1 MNLERGLFMNNSITK
16 IFIFIL
22 SLACFESQNALAGI
36 VYQWTDEA
44 GNVNFSDVP
53 PTDLTITEIRDIS
66 INEHSQDNIDFE
78 KYSIINQAELMAEW
92 RRQITEER
100 LEKKRLLLEEKRL
113 AYEMELN
120 SQNEVVIHQVYIPSH
135 RPYVHPYLPY
145 RYRRYHGYKTGL
157 HRAHV
162 QRRVSQISFGRNI
175 GHRKPNHV
183 SSIGMNSKRF

>member
-1 MNLERGLFMNNSITK
+1 MNNRKTM
-16 IFIFIL
+16 IFLFIL
-22 SLACFESQNALAGI
+22 SLACFGSQNALAGI

-53 PTDLTITEIRDIS
+53 PTDLAVTEVRDIS
-66 INEHSQDNIDFE
+66 INEYSQDNIDFE

-100 LEKKRLLLEEKRL
+100 MEKKRLLLEEKRL

-120 SQNEVVIHQVYIPSH
+120 NQNETYIHQAYIPYVY
-135 RPYVHPYLPY
+135 PYYPSLPN
-145 RYRRYHGYKTGL
+145 RYRRNHGHKTGL
-157 HRAHV
+157 HRSHI
-162 QRRVSQISFGRNI
+162 QHRPSQISVGRNI
-175 GHRKPNHV
+175 GHRRPNRI

>member
-1 MNLERGLFMNNSITK
+1 M
-16 IFIFIL
+16 IFLFIL
-22 SLACFESQNALAGI
+22 SLACFGSQNALAGI

-53 PTDLTITEIRDIS
+53 PTDLAVTEVRDIS
-66 INEHSQDNIDFE
+66 INEYSQDNIDFE

-120 SQNEVVIHQVYIPSH
+120 SQNEAVIHQAYIP
-135 RPYVHPYLPY
+135 YVYPYLPY
-145 RYRRYHGYKTGL
+145 RYSRHHGYKTGL
-157 HRAHV
+157 HRRYKTGLHRPHV
-162 QRRVSQISFGRNI
+162 QRRVSQLSFGRNNTPRM
-175 GHRKPNHV
+175 HNSV
-183 SSIGMNSKRF
+183 SSIGMNTKRF

>member
-1 MNLERGLFMNNSITK
+1 MNPERGLFMNNRKTM
-16 IFIFIL
+16 IFLFIL
-22 SLACFESQNALAGI
+22 SLACFGSQNALAGI

-53 PTDLTITEIRDIS
+53 PTDLAVTEIRDIS
-66 INEHSQDNIDFE
+66 INEYSQDNVDFE

-120 SQNEVVIHQVYIPSH
+120 SQNEAVIHQVYIP
-135 RPYVHPYLPY
+135 YVYPYLPN
-145 RYRRYHGYKTGL
+145 RYRRHHGYKTGL
-157 HRAHV
+157 HRPHV
-162 QRRVSQISFGRNI
+162 QRRVSQLSFGRNI

>member
-1 MNLERGLFMNNSITK
+1 M
-16 IFIFIL
+16 IFLFIL
-22 SLACFESQNALAGI
+22 SWVCLGSQNALAGI

-53 PTDLTITEIRDIS
+53 PTDLAVTETRDII
-66 INEHSQDNIDFE
+66 INVHSQDNVDFE

-92 RRQITEER
+92 RRQLTEQR

-120 SQNEVVIHQVYIPSH
+120 SQNEAVIHQVYIPSYI
-135 RPYVHPYLPY
+135 PYVYPYLPN
-145 RYRRYHGYKTGL
+145 RYRRHHVHKTGL

-162 QRRVSQISFGRNI
+162 QQRPNQISFTRNNARRM
-175 GHRKPNHV
+175 HNSV
-183 SSIGMNSKRF
+183 SSFGMNNKRF